1 MNKCMNKYKKD
12 QNMSEEDKQKLGGYM
27 QECRKNQSNN
37 LLKEIK
43 ENSELKSVEVN
54 MITNFIQNKV

>member
-1 MNKCMNKYKKD
+1 
-12 QNMSEEDKQKLGGYM
+12 M
-27 QECRKNQSNN
+27 QEYRKNQSNN

>member
-1 MNKCMNKYKKD
+1 
-12 QNMSEEDKQKLGGYM
+12 M
-27 QECRKNQSNN
+27 QEYRKNQSNN
-37 LLKEIK
+37 LLKETK